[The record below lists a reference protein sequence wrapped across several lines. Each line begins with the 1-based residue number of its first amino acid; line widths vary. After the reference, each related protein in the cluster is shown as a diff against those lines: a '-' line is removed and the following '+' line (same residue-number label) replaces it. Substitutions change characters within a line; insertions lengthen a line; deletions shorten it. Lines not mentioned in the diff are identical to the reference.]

1 MSENFIVEVYF
12 KDDIEIKN
20 IRYDEIHDFLD
31 KNCKII
37 KKDYIFYE
45 NVKLE
50 YYNPFKLYSYIKYEV
65 VNFDKDI
72 NTQLLLFP
80 EIKLVKSKTKV
91 SNDGT
96 HNISVSIEQINNIIE
111 KIDDIYFIRR
121 NLNKFTKY
129 IDDKKKNDFL
139 KELKL
144 LSSLKYDLK
153 RETFSLRIID
163 IKKETYAIEKII
175 KEYISLLGLNI
186 KFSISHNDIKI
197 DKTMFDKIKEPLID
211 VLHNSVLSFF
221 ETKNSNINCKEKYS
235 LELNLKQEKYNLII
249 EIVEK
254 GNDLDI
260 DKIYN
265 NALKSNI
272 LNNSESYTKK
282 DILLSILNKNYINA
296 LEDLEEKEKIMN
308 LIKINNLI
316 NELDGKVS
324 ISYIDDI
331 MKFNINIPF
340 KILFIN
346 GFIFS
351 EINKTY
357 VINTEYIVDTFE
369 FDNKNISNLNGY
381 NYYKYKNNDIEY
393 IKLPIEIEEKDR
405 LGLLIKTNNKYTII
419 DVNKQH
425 YFEDIFFNKDEKSKI
440 YMGEVLLRS
449 VKKAKILNIESIIDI
464 LKG

>member
-1 MSENFIVEVYF
+1 MNKNFIVEVYF
-12 KDDIEIKN
+12 KDDIEIKD
-20 IRYDEIHDFLD
+20 IRYNEIHNFVDS
-31 KNCKII
+31 NCKII

-50 YYNPFKLYSYIKYEV
+50 YYNPFKLYSYVKYEV
-65 VNFDKDI
+65 MNFDKNI
-72 NTQLLLFP
+72 NTQLGLFY
-80 EIKLVKSKTKV
+80 EIKLVKFRTKV
-91 SNDGT
+91 SNEET
-96 HNISVSIEQINNIIE
+96 NNINVSIEQINNIIE
-111 KIDDIYFIRR
+111 KIDDIYFIRKD
-121 NLNKFTKY
+121 LNKFTKY

-144 LSSLKYDLK
+144 LSTLKYDLK

-163 IKKETYAIEKII
+163 IKREMYSIEKII

-186 KFSISHNDIKI
+186 KFNINHNDIKI
-197 DKTMFDKIKEPLID
+197 DKTMFDKIKEALID

-221 ETKNSNINCKEKYS
+221 ETKNSNINDEENYT
-235 LELNLKQEKYNLII
+235 LELNLKQKKYNLII

-254 GNDLDI
+254 GNKVDI
-260 DKIYN
+260 NSIYN
-265 NALKSNI
+265 NAIKANI
-272 LNNSESYTKK
+272 LNSNETYSEK

-308 LIKINNLI
+308 FIKINNVI
-316 NELDGKVS
+316 EELDGKVE
-324 ISYIDDI
+324 ISHVDDV

-346 GFIFS
+346 GFVFS
-351 EINKTY
+351 EMNKTY
-357 VINTEYIVDTFE
+357 VINTEYIVDSFD
-369 FDNKNISNLNGY
+369 FDNKNVSNLNGY
-381 NYYKYKNNDIEY
+381 NYYMYKNNNIEY

-405 LGLLIKTNNKYTII
+405 LGLLIKTNNKYTIV
-419 DVNKQH
+419 DVNKKH

-440 YMGEVLLRS
+440 YMGEVLLKS
-449 VKKAKILNIESIIDI
+449 VKKAKILNLESIIDM